1 MGAGSEESGI
11 RRPDT
16 RGLQYEDDLNS
27 GSGTEWRNNKVIYYR
42 SHD

>member
-1 MGAGSEESGI
+1 MGTGSEESGI

-16 RGLQYEDDLNS
+16 SARQHDEDLNT
-27 GSGTEWRNNKVIYYR
+27 GSGTEGRDNKVQHYR